1 MDDRT
6 EGEMYAHSTGVSW
19 LVRSTRTVHIHYLL
33 CDKSDITITEQVNE
47 TYVCQNDRMMNY
59 ILSLVFDEMA
69 DSEIRI
75 QILPDLSL
83 PVWICHHFSCI

>member
-1 MDDRT
+1 MERSNVDDRT

-59 ILSLVFDEMA
+59 
-69 DSEIRI
+69 
-75 QILPDLSL
+75 
-83 PVWICHHFSCI
+83 